1 MTVNNTTAT
10 LNEPLQIYQHDRGI
24 MLRIKVLR
32 YKYSFNKFAE
42 EDMIAESGILSARA
56 ILLKPDGKGFK
67 ECPRQDVEDDLVCIP
82 ITLDWTDDVSEIGK
96 YKLQIQLYGEDPI
109 NERVTLPPVDFTV
122 ARPVTF
128 VKEPGI
134 ELYTVTDHAVVDG
147 SVLTTE
153 PAGDEIDDGDLLKG
167 IYDITHWEPGDLV
180 TAFELNKSEKAIE
193 NLVRTQKAKAIYYP
207 SVNENGVLSW
217 TNDLDYENPEPINI
231 TGPQGEQGKPFTY
244 DMFTPKQLQA
254 LRGPQGLTGPQGEKG
269 DKGEHGT
276 SIQIRGKA
284 PTLEYLI
291 QYYSETAEMSD
302 TFLVEEDDN
311 FYTFI
316 GTEFVNVGKLKGM
329 TGDKGDKGDK
339 GDPFTYE
346 DFTDEQIWDLRGPE
360 GEQGPQGPQGE
371 KGEQGERGERG
382 PQGFPGKDGDKMTYK
397 DLTDEDKADLT
408 QGFVTCTEN
417 LKRIEIVTE
426 YPPEE
431 DQEYNVLYIR
441 IEDLE
446 G

>member
-24 MLRIKVLR
+24 MLRIKILR

-122 ARPVTF
+122 ARPITF
-128 VKEPGI
+128 VSEPGI
-134 ELYTVTDHAVVDG
+134 ELHTVTDHSVADG
-147 SVLTTE
+147 SVLTTD
-153 PAGDEIDDGDLLKG
+153 PPGDENDDGDLPKG

-193 NLVRTQKAKAIYYP
+193 YLVRTQKAKAIYYP
-207 SVNENGVLSW
+207 SVNANGVLSW
-217 TNDLDYENPEPINI
+217 TNDLDYENPSPINI
-231 TGPQGEQGKPFTY
+231 TGPQGKKGEPFRY
-244 DMFTPKQLQA
+244 EDFTPLQLQA
-254 LRGPQGLTGPQGEKG
+254 LKGPKGDKGDRGPKG

-276 SIQIRGKA
+276 SIKIRGKV
-284 PTLEYLI
+284 PNLEYLI
-291 QYYSETAEMSD
+291 QYYLDTAEMSD
-302 TFLVEEDDN
+302 TFLVEDTED

-316 GTEFVNVGKLKGM
+316 GTDFVNVGKLKGV
-329 TGDKGDKGDK
+329 KGDQGEKGEDGK
-339 GDPFTYE
+339 DFTY
-346 DFTDEQIWDLRGPE
+346 DMFTPEQLEALRGPQGKTGPQ
-360 GEQGPQGPQGE
+360 GEQGPRGEAGPQGPQG
-371 KGEQGERGERG
+371 
-382 PQGFPGKDGDKMTYK
+382 DKFTY
-397 DLTDEDKADLT
+397 DELTPENKADLT
-408 QGFVTCTEN
+408 RGFITCSDN
-417 LKRIEIVTE
+417 IKRIEVVTE
-426 YPPEE
+426 YPPEA
-431 DQEYNVLYIR
+431 DQENGVLYIR
-441 IEDLE
+441 VE